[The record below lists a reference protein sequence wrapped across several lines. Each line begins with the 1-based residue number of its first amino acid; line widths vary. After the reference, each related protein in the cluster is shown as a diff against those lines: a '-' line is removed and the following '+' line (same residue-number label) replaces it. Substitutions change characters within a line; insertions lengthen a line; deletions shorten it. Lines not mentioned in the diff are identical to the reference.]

1 MYQVFFQINNSN
13 DISLIGSVENKQD
26 ISTICSLFTSKT
38 NNSIVHIKTVFD
50 SQLIKYDPGYYLLD
64 NYKIYIVSQNIST
77 GYLYN
82 SEYKTVE
89 LYASLLFLNQNINS
103 TDEDEINIYIFE
115 NKIREFLYKIE
126 NSMSVQYR
134 IYIFNSMYEYIVKNI
149 ESFISEEMWKKILHI
164 SYDKLKKI
172 KSFNIQLLE
181 NKFYSHD
188 NICIPYSNE
197 IKHFMEQ
204 IEDIAKRN
212 DIKLS

>member
-82 SEYKTVE
+82 SEYK
-89 LYASLLFLNQNINS
+89 
-103 TDEDEINIYIFE
+103 
-115 NKIREFLYKIE
+115 
-126 NSMSVQYR
+126 
-134 IYIFNSMYEYIVKNI
+134 KN
-149 ESFISEEMWKKILHI
+149 
-164 SYDKLKKI
+164 
-172 KSFNIQLLE
+172 
-181 NKFYSHD
+181 
-188 NICIPYSNE
+188 
-197 IKHFMEQ
+197 
-204 IEDIAKRN
+204 
-212 DIKLS
+212 